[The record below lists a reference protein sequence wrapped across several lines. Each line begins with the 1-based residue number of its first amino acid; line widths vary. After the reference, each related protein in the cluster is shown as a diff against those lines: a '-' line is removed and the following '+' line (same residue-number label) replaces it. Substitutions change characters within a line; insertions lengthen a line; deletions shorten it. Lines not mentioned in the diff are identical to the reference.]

1 MASDKPNSENLD
13 ATIFYTSTPP
23 MNANDPPNSSSEG
36 VGSKN
41 VSQPAI
47 GYTGTTSGNAK
58 ASTKSSCVHC
68 DAAMAENFARAPPNP
83 EDKTPTTSNR
93 LQMNEEVVNQPRRCI
108 VMEMGDIG
116 NESNSASLTTPS
128 GSRRWCP
135 TWSRTRATLS

>member
-1 MASDKPNSENLD
+1 MASDMPNSENLD

-36 VGSKN
+36 VGSNN

-47 GYTGTTSGNAK
+47 GYTGTTSGNAE
-58 ASTKSSCVHC
+58 ASTNSSRVHR

-93 LQMNEEVVNQPRRCI
+93 QQMNEEVVNQPRCCI